1 MTERP
6 VILLVTHQDRQVI
19 EAEFRARYDRD
30 YAIEVVQTGQDA
42 LERAQQLSSSSAQ
55 LAMVAAEFNLP
66 DTTAIQLL
74 RHMQVVTPTSR
85 RVALVGMDGFLH
97 HLEELK
103 QATLERDLD
112 TFLGIPRGPRDEEF
126 HTALIELLSE
136 WGWSVA
142 RPVISAVDIISDEP
156 TPTTAAIRD
165 MLERMGLPTRLLSLD
180 DEDAQAVLEEAGPGA
195 ALPLVRTFNGTVIRA
210 ATARSVGRQLYG
222 AYDEIPEGEIADVLV
237 IGAGPAGL
245 AAAVYAASEGLSTIV
260 LEEDAIGGQA
270 GSSSMIRNYLG
281 FPRGISGMRLTQRS
295 RVQAGRFGARFYTG
309 RPVSA
314 VEPGPCDEPEH
325 HHVVV
330 DDTHVCAR
338 TVVLATGVAYR
349 RLDIDSVDDWIG
361 LGVHY
366 GAATSMARE
375 MKDKDVY
382 VVGGGNSAG
391 QAAVHMAKFAR
402 AVTITIRRE
411 SLAATMS
418 DYLIREVDATPNIS
432 VLPDTR
438 VVAGHG
444 QGRLTGITLE
454 HMTTGQVRQ
463 VPADGLFCLLGAQ
476 PACHWLPES
485 VARDEHGFILTGR
498 DVPQDR
504 WHGGLPPASLETT
517 TPGIFAVGDV
527 RAGSMKRV
535 ASAAGE
541 GASVLP
547 LVHAHLDALR
557 RRDMEET
564 P

>member
-1 MTERP
+1 M
-6 VILLVTHQDRQVI
+6 ILLVTHHDRQVT
-19 EAEFRARYDRD
+19 EAEFRARYNRD
-30 YAIEVVQTGQDA
+30 YAIEVVETGQEA
-42 LERAQQLSSSSAQ
+42 LARAEQLCSASAQ
-55 LAMVAAEFNLP
+55 LAMVAAEFDLP
-66 DTTAIQLL
+66 DTTAIELL
-74 RHMQVVTPTSR
+74 RQMQMVTPTSR
-85 RVALVGMDGFLH
+85 RVALVGMDGYLN

-103 QATLERDLD
+103 QAALERDMD
-112 TFLGIPRGPRDEEF
+112 TFVGIPRGPRDEEF

-142 RPVISAVDIISDEP
+142 RPVIAAVDIITDQP

-165 MLERMGLPTRLLSLD
+165 MLERMGLPTRMLGLE

-195 ALPLVRTFNGTVIRA
+195 ALPLVRTFNGSIIQD
-210 ATARSVGRQLYG
+210 ATAQSVGQHLYG
-222 AYDEIPEGEIADVLV
+222 GYDEIPEGEIADVLV

-295 RVQAGRFGARFYTG
+295 RVQASRFGARFYTG
-309 RPVSA
+309 RPVSS
-314 VEPGPCDEPEH
+314 VEPGPADEPEH

-330 DDTHVCAR
+330 DDTHLCAR

-349 RLDIDSVDDWIG
+349 RLDIASVDEWIG
-361 LGVHY
+361 MGVHY
-366 GAATSMARE
+366 GAATSLARE
-375 MKDKDVY
+375 MEDKDVY

-402 AVTITIRRE
+402 SVTITVRRE

-418 DYLIREVDATPNIS
+418 DYLIREVEATPNIS
-432 VLPDTR
+432 VLPNTR
-438 VVAGHG
+438 VVGGRG
-444 QGRLTGITLE
+444 QGRLTEITLE
-454 HMTTGQVRQ
+454 EIPTGVTRD
-463 VPADGLFCLLGAQ
+463 VPADGLICLLGAQ
-476 PACHWLPES
+476 PACHWLPDS
-485 VARDEHGFILTGR
+485 VVRDDHGFILTGR

-504 WHGGLPPASLETT
+504 WRGGLPPTSLETT

-527 RAGSMKRV
+527 RAGSMKRL

-557 RRDMEET
+557 RREVEET
-564 P
+564 A